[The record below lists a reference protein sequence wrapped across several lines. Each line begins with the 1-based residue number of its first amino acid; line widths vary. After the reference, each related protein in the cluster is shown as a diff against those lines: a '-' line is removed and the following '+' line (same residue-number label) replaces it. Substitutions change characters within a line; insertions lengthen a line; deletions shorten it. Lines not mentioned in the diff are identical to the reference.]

1 MQIRRMHQLLSM
13 FNLVGSVQSTCRC
26 YSVVRATSR
35 VQLRL
40 TTVLF
45 MTFLKA
51 WLLFVCCLAFQLL
64 TLSESFN
71 LCTFWNSNL
80 TDPCL
85 LDFDMGTQCKEY
97 QVMWFFDYKNKICT
111 QVWYGGCSGNANRF
125 ETEAD
130 CINRCLK
137 PCKYH
142 AGFIILHFIILSN
155 KVSDWQK
162 ILL

>member
-1 MQIRRMHQLLSM
+1 MHQLLGM
-13 FNLVGSVQSTCRC
+13 FDLVWLVQE
-26 YSVVRATSR
+26 Y
-35 VQLRL
+35 VQIWLETWHRPSSGQAQFYWW
-40 TTVLF
+40 LF
-45 MTFLKA
+45 KMLDFFFGLFL
-51 WLLFVCCLAFQLL
+51 LSLPFQLL

-71 LCTFWNSNL
+71 VCTFWNSDL

-111 QVWYGGCSGNANRF
+111 QIWYGGCGGNANRF

-130 CINRCLK
+130 CISRCLK

-142 AGFIILHFIILSN
+142 MGLTIFA
-155 KVSDWQK
+155 
-162 ILL
+162 LL